1 MKEKLEKEL
10 GKNATIKGNKL
21 IIDISKELKDF
32 KEDHVADAAVIA
44 IGELPCVKE
53 QINYCQSQIRELK
66 IYHDHYCLE
75 YQRIHGEQY
84 FSNITI

>member
-21 IIDISKELKDF
+21 IIDISKELKRF
-32 KEDHVADAAVIA
+32 KKGDVADAAVVA

-53 QINYCQSQIRELK
+53 QINYYESKISELK

-75 YQRIHGEQY
+75 YERIHGEQY